1 MQNGSKF
8 EKYVSVLFVL
18 VDLVTLLC
26 YGSHDFLENLFFFI
40 VNNSISDS
48 LCCTASSNTTL
59 KNNHTPIIK

>member
-26 YGSHDFLENLFFFI
+26 YGSHAFLENFFFF
-40 VNNSISDS
+40 N
-48 LCCTASSNTTL
+48 CQ
-59 KNNHTPIIK
+59 